1 MALWQR
7 VHEEETMGSTERSV
21 VVGVDLSA
29 RGDDAIVAGL
39 QQLAADT
46 NCVLHLMHVLDP
58 REVVDDPDRRA
69 LESEA
74 DFLERAPRMLA
85 ARTRDLALLNG
96 RPWSE
101 ARVRAHAR
109 LGDPVAVLLQTC
121 VDYEADLLIVGTHG
135 RRGMDRLLLGSVAE
149 KLVRSARC
157 PVLVARGKDYAGMKK
172 TALPDAPYAP
182 GTAPR
187 RTPPPE
193 EFGVVSTTLESW
205 HPSDNG
211 PTGFRIV

>member
-1 MALWQR
+1 
-7 VHEEETMGSTERSV
+7 MGPTERNV

-29 RGDDAIVAGL
+29 RGDDAIVAAL
-39 QQLAADT
+39 CQLEAEP
-46 NCVLHLMHVLDP
+46 NSVLHLMHVLDP

-69 LESEA
+69 LESEV
-74 DFLERAPRMLA
+74 DFLERAPHMLE
-85 ARTRDLALLNG
+85 ARARDLASLHG
-96 RPWSE
+96 RPWVAS
-101 ARVRAHAR
+101 RVRTHAR
-109 LGDPVAVLLQTC
+109 LGEPVTVLLQTC

-149 KLVRSARC
+149 KLVRIAHC
-157 PVLVARGKDYAGMKK
+157 PVLVARAKEYAGLEK

-182 GTAPR
+182 GTAPQHSVQAD
-187 RTPPPE
+187 E
-193 EFGVVSTTLESW
+193 LHVASTTLDSW